1 MRNFL
6 INKNLCLY
14 YRLKKKIGKKWALG
28 VANTI
33 EKTILIFGRE
43 EIPYS
48 NRKGWSPKNR
58 NKEPRPCLPAGRHR
72 AGLSGVILVNPVRNS
87 SRSDSKPSG
96 ALNPVRDLSLS
107 GINPTLRG
115 GAPYGAEPGIIL
127 KSNPAAAAGP
137 EGRRPRLRPRG
148 ASAPEGWP
156 LARREQRGIISNGV
170 NWGPSWMGKD
180 ISIRTVWIDIE
191 GKAICWSNRK
201 IFQRER

>member
-14 YRLKKKIGKKWALG
+14 YRLKKKIGKKLALG

-33 EKTILIFGRE
+33 EKTLLIFGRE

-58 NKEPRPCLPAGRHR
+58 NKLPR
-72 AGLSGVILVNPVRNS
+72 SS
-87 SRSDSKPSG
+87 SRPRGPPSG
-96 ALNPVRDLSLS
+96 AWAL
-107 GINPTLRG
+107 
-115 GAPYGAEPGIIL
+115 PGR
-127 KSNPAAAAGP
+127 S
-137 EGRRPRLRPRG
+137 
-148 ASAPEGWP
+148 

-191 GKAICWSNRK
+191 GKPICWSNRK
-201 IFQRER
+201 IFQRERKSNGSAGIRIRRYLQGKDMA